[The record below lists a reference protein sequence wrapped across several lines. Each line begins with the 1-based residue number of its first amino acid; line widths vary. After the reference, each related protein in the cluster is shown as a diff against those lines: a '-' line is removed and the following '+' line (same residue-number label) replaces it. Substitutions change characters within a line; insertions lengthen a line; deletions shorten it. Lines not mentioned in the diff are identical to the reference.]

1 MPSSTER
8 LTRSATEEENAIQKT
23 IEKVLSNVSFLN
35 KIMETISTKIDTYM
49 ANHMKLYQEQL
60 STMQEELD
68 RSNSRLDQLEQYSRL
83 DSVRL
88 FGLPEK
94 SNENITEEVISI
106 LSTKLK
112 LNIKHEDISICHRL
126 NAREDGIKPV
136 IIKFVRKSTKNEVYN
151 AKSRLKGSQ
160 LIVRE
165 DLTKPR
171 ASMIS
176 DNTSSDSSW
185 SSMSDDSSDEEF
197 AMQQLKV
204 RNENYCTDTIP
215 QYTDEVFFE
224 HFRVTRPV
232 VEDLCEGFSQS
243 EYFHSQ
249 SGRYGKITAKEHIL
263 IFLWFA
269 GHQTASFRDV
279 ADRFDIAL
287 SALFKVIRRVT
298 YYLSNMSR
306 HIIQWPSVAEQVI
319 IEQQFANN
327 DFPGVIGAIDGTHI
341 KIDQPKN
348 DPESYFNRKQ
358 YYSIQLRKVD
368 DIVHFIRACCVL
380 HNIALDNHFEAIEE
394 QEHEPDI
401 VEDRNND
408 GIGNA
413 IRDHVANMLPL

>member
-1 MPSSTER
+1 MPKA
-8 LTRSATEEENAIQKT
+8 RSVEGDGGDDIKDMLNVIKEVECDRENELI
-23 IEKVLSNVSFLN
+23 INGLN
-35 KIMETISTKIDTYM
+35 K
-49 ANHMKLYQEQL
+49 
-60 STMQEELD
+60 
-68 RSNSRLDQLEQYSRL
+68 
-83 DSVRL
+83 
-88 FGLPEK
+88 GL
-94 SNENITEEVISI
+94 
-106 LSTKLK
+106 
-112 LNIKHEDISICHRL
+112 C
-126 NAREDGIKPV
+126 
-136 IIKFVRKSTKNEVYN
+136 KN
-151 AKSRLKGSQ
+151 
-160 LIVRE
+160 
-165 DLTKPR
+165 LTKDMH
-171 ASMIS
+171 ADENEEGMNTKGIYDKNNYIYNDDYDIS